1 MKMHTIPNAESSYQT
16 LWGKWGKGAF
26 VLPRKGERKELL
38 KAFVNQDWQVAL
50 AVVNRMAQGD
60 FTYDML
66 DISIFDRSIATCRST
81 GNWQV
86 ATFFFSWMRR
96 QRVSPD
102 VVCCSNLNQ
111 HMPCRTTVAC
121 FHCPT
126 GDDVHPRSCAGL
138 GMSWSRHKQLAIGVW
153 DLLCG
158 VVQCAFYTT
167 MPTPRSSNIS
177 CNGSISTCAA
187 GSEWKLALNLLR
199 GMSFTETRTDAI
211 SFSATIVSTQDRRQG
226 IVVTC
231 ILPMELKLSGRGWPC
246 SP

>member
-1 MKMHTIPNAESSYQT
+1 MKRHTIPNAESSYQT
-16 LWGKWGKGAF
+16 LWWKRGKGAF
-26 VLPRKGERKELL
+26 VLPRKRERKELL

-60 FTYDML
+60 FTYNML

-102 VVCCSNLNQ
+102 VVCCSNLIST
-111 HMPCRTTVAC
+111 CL
-121 FHCPT
+121 
-126 GDDVHPRSCAGL
+126 AGL
-138 GMSWSRHKQLAIGVW
+138 QWHASTAQLEMMHIQGVVPDLVCLGAVISSLRSESSRTFVWSRAVCVLYHHAE
-153 DLLCG
+153 
-158 VVQCAFYTT
+158 T
-167 MPTPRSSNIS
+167 RSSNIS

-231 ILPMELKLSGRGWPC
+231 VLPMELKLSGRGWPC